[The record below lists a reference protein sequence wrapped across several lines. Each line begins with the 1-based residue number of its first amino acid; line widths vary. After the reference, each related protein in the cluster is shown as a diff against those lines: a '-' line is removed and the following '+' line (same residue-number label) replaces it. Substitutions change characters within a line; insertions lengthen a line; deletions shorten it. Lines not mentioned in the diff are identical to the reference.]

1 MVCRFVHLPGSADT
15 MENQE
20 KYTMKD
26 LPVQERPY
34 EKCIQHGA
42 ESLSN
47 AELLAVILRTGT
59 GGQTAL
65 ELAYEL
71 LQKFC
76 KNGSLCSLQKLGTSQ
91 LCTIKGIG
99 QVKAIQ
105 IQCILEFARRLS
117 KSSKEKGIQ
126 FQTAASVA
134 EYYMEELRH
143 CDQEQV
149 LLLMLNVKG
158 RLIAEQMIS
167 KGTVNQSI
175 ISPREIFMEGLKHNA
190 VYIILLHNHPSG
202 EVTPSQEDYQLTKR
216 VENAGHLIGIEL
228 IDHIIIGDH
237 SYYSFREDG
246 KMD

>member
-1 MVCRFVHLPGSADT
+1 

-26 LPVQERPY
+26 LPAQERPY

-59 GGQTAL
+59 GGHTAL

-71 LQKFC
+71 LQRFC
-76 KNGSLCSLQKLGTSQ
+76 KNGSLSNLQKLGTAQ

-99 QVKAIQ
+99 QIKAIQ
-105 IQCILEFARRLS
+105 IQCVLEFARRLS

-126 FQTAASVA
+126 FHNSGSVA

-158 RLIAEQMIS
+158 RLLAEQMVS
-167 KGTVNQSI
+167 KGTVSQSV
-175 ISPREIFMEGLKHNA
+175 ISPREIFMEALKHNA

-202 EVTPSQEDYQLTKR
+202 EATPSQEDYQLTKR
-216 VENAGHLIGIEL
+216 VESAGHLIGIEL

-237 SYYSFREDG
+237 SYYSFQEAG
-246 KMD
+246 KLDQ